1 MLNSE
6 EEIVNATVT
15 CVNFYAKTKL
25 GKNFLIMFNEPFLF
39 KK

>member
-6 EEIVNATVT
+6 EEILNASVT

-25 GKNFLIMFNEPFLF
+25 GNEL